1 VAVNPSGFRWRRARN
16 SPNATDRD
24 GHREMIVATG
34 AIHVGGCLTAFVVGV
49 ILKQAGLS
57 NQCPAGRERMFVRG
71 HHAEWWALIMR
82 AIK

>member
-1 VAVNPSGFRWRRARN
+1 VAVTHWVSAGSGRAILQTA
-16 SPNATDRD
+16 SVRD
-24 GHREMIVATG
+24 GHREMIVAAG

-57 NQCPAGRERMFVRG
+57 NQCPAGRERMFVCG
-71 HHAEWWALIMR
+71 CHAEWWALIMR